1 MSVTECTSF
10 FMWWPVLY
18 ERIWCDNIY
27 SWFCIIHVVLNET
40 IIYLFTFQIYL
51 FITQFLFEFT
61 LDLISLYSNTQ
72 FLIEIIQ
79 YATLIEIIQ
88 NTILFKVP

>member
-1 MSVTECTSF
+1 MLF
-10 FMWWPVLY
+10 
-18 ERIWCDNIY
+18 
-27 SWFCIIHVVLNET
+27 LNGT
-40 IIYLFTFQIYL
+40 IIQTIHYLNLL

-79 YATLIEIIQ
+79 Y
-88 NTILFKVP
+88 TILFKEP